1 MTKKKAAAELKAM
14 EDAVEIAPHKWIEAG
29 EDLEAT
35 TDKRDQFSKKY
46 KKLLKKSRIKGYAL
60 SNSLSSR

>member
-1 MTKKKAAAELKAM
+1 MTKKKIAAGLRAA
-14 EDAVEIAPHKWIEAG
+14 EDAVEIALHKWIEAG
-29 EDLEAT
+29 EDLEAAM
-35 TDKRDQFSKKY
+35 DKRDQFFKKN